1 MKRGKPGT
9 LRYAI
14 AKRIDAAKQTA
25 RAGVVAAKGSVG
37 GTENM
42 RTVAQVSDERHKG
55 WALAEGEQ
63 RPDRD
68 GVLLCPQ
75 CNSEWFAD
83 DGIDVCPDC
92 NLELI
97 EQ

>member
-1 MKRGKPGT
+1 MRRGKPGT
-9 LRYAI
+9 LRYAV

-25 RAGVVAAKGSVG
+25 RAGAVAASGSVG
-37 GTENM
+37 GKQNM
-42 RTVAQVSDERHKG
+42 RTVAMTSDQRDKG

-68 GVLLCPQ
+68 GVLICPLCG
-75 CNSEWFAD
+75 CEWFAD
-83 DGIDVCPDC
+83 DGVDVCADC
-92 NLELI
+92 NVELI

>member
-1 MKRGKPGT
+1 MERGKPGT

-14 AKRIDAAKQTA
+14 AKRIDAAQQTI
-25 RAGVVAAKGSVG
+25 RAGAVAASGSVG
-37 GTENM
+37 GQQNM
-42 RTVAQVSDERHKG
+42 RTVAMTSEQRNKG
-55 WALAEGEQ
+55 WALAEGEP

-75 CNSEWFAD
+75 CNSEWFVD

-92 NLELI
+92 NVELI